1 MKRFTRLIWII
12 ALAAGLSLTAQASM
26 RCGAQLIDAGMLL
39 DEVLSYCGEP
49 QQRSIEEPVDDAGY
63 QIHGAAQIQRW
74 RYGPDN
80 GMYRHL
86 RFIDGRL
93 VEIRARRY

>member
-1 MKRFTRLIWII
+1 MRAATLLLTLGL
-12 ALAAGLSLTAQASM
+12 ALGLSLPAQASM
-26 RCGAQLIDAGMLL
+26 RCGTELVRTGMQME
-39 DEVLSYCGEP
+39 EVLERCGEP
-49 QQRSIEEPVDDAGY
+49 QQRSVEEPVDEQGY
-63 QIHGAAQIQRW
+63 LIRGAVTVERW

-93 VEIRARRY
+93 VEIRSRRS